1 MSKEYG
7 FATRQ
12 IHGGHIKNSAGA
24 LTTPIYQSST
34 FVFDN
39 AEQGA
44 NRFAGKEDG
53 FIYTRL
59 GNPTEM
65 ELEGKLAALEGS
77 EAALF
82 TASGM
87 GAISSTMH
95 TLLKAGDHVISS
107 KVVYGCTHSLFDEG
121 LRKYN
126 VDFSFVDTTDTQ
138 TIVDNIKANTK
149 MIYVETPANPT
160 LDVSDIQAIAKIA
173 KEHDLIFVVD
183 NTFAT
188 PYIQQPIQLGAD
200 IAVYSATKYIN
211 GHGDVVAGA
220 ITGKKA
226 LLDQIRMVGMK
237 DMTGSIIS
245 PFDAFLVSRGLKTL
259 DIRMEKHVKNA
270 QRIAEFLDTH
280 PQVNKVYYP
289 GLKSFAGYAV
299 AQKQMA
305 LPGAMISFEL
315 KGGRSAGEKLINAV
329 ELMTLAVSLGDAETL
344 IEHPASMTHATYS
357 AVDLEKAGISEGLVR
372 LSIGL
377 EDVEDLLDDLDQ
389 ALTQL

>member
-1 MSKEYG
+1 
-7 FATRQ
+7 
-12 IHGGHIKNSAGA
+12 
-24 LTTPIYQSST
+24 
-34 FVFDN
+34 
-39 AEQGA
+39 
-44 NRFAGKEDG
+44 
-53 FIYTRL
+53 
-59 GNPTEM
+59 
-65 ELEGKLAALEGS
+65 
-77 EAALF
+77 
-82 TASGM
+82 
-87 GAISSTMH
+87 
-95 TLLKAGDHVISS
+95 
-107 KVVYGCTHSLFDEG
+107 
-121 LRKYN
+121 
-126 VDFSFVDTTDTQ
+126 
-138 TIVDNIKANTK
+138 
-149 MIYVETPANPT
+149 
-160 LDVSDIQAIAKIA
+160 
-173 KEHDLIFVVD
+173 
-183 NTFAT
+183 
-188 PYIQQPIQLGAD
+188 
-200 IAVYSATKYIN
+200 
-211 GHGDVVAGA
+211 
-220 ITGKKA
+220 
-226 LLDQIRMVGMK
+226 MVGMK